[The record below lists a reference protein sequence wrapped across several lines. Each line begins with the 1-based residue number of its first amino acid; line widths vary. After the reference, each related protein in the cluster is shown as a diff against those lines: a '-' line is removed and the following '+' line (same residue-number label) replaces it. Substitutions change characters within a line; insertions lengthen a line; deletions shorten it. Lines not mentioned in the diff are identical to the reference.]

1 MSGKPDAALKAGQ
14 TEFMPDLRSQ
24 PGLVLWRRRPGPFIK
39 PTQNH
44 EIGLLKPSLK
54 QSENRNSRMPA
65 LRWPDSG
72 VRQDLLQQAN
82 DRTRV
87 RIAVPLT
94 RGTLHPCDS
103 SGGLIDRKS
112 VGVGTRLSVRVDL
125 GGRRILQ

>member
-54 QSENRNSRMPA
+54 QSENRNARMSA
-65 LRWPDSG
+65 LRRPDSG
-72 VRQDLLQQAN
+72 VRQDLLQQEHE
-82 DRTRV
+82 RTRV
-87 RIAVPLT
+87 RIAGPLT
-94 RGTLHPCDS
+94 SGSLHLCE
-103 SGGLIDRKS
+103 GDRKS
-112 VGVGTRLSVRVDL
+112 TRLNSSH
-125 GGRRILQ
+125 

>member
-54 QSENRNSRMPA
+54 QSENRNARMPA

-72 VRQDLLQQAN
+72 VRQDLLQQEHE
-82 DRTRV
+82 RTRF
-87 RIAVPLT
+87 RIAGHLT
-94 RGTLHPCDS
+94 SGSLHPCQG
-103 SGGLIDRKS
+103 SG
-112 VGVGTRLSVRVDL
+112 RLTPPI
-125 GGRRILQ
+125 GRA